1 MFDGLS
7 EEEGRELS
15 ALLTSLALL
24 KVADLHVEGQVD
36 KDVVKEEGEE
46 DWTSTVVGV
55 SNAIMYL
62 PM

>member
-36 KDVVKEEGEE
+36 KDVVKKEGEE

-55 SNAIMYL
+55 SNAIMYS